1 MKRSGWSQAET
12 VQHLENF
19 RYTEWRGASSLLPM
33 HRVFHAVPPH
43 CASKVQAMAM
53 ISQAKTSLDVAKNRV
68 DCLHRLY

>member
-1 MKRSGWSQAET
+1 
-12 VQHLENF
+12 
-19 RYTEWRGASSLLPM
+19 M